1 MDNTDQQ
8 IIQYL
13 EEIQD
18 IYLQFMQF
26 FFGALLNSVQICT
39 NKLCKKD
46 RYQYMQKYGLNKQTK
61 ENDK

>member
-39 NKLCKKD
+39 IKLCKKD
-46 RYQYMQKYGLNKQTK
+46 R
-61 ENDK
+61 